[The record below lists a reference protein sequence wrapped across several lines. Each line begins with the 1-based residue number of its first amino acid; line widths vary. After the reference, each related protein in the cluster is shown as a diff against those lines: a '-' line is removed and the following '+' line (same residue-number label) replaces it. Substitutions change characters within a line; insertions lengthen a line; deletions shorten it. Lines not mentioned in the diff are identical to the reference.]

1 MSLRLISNNSTSIAA
16 VNAENLAFA
25 DKTMFIE
32 RLESD
37 PDCKA
42 ALFLR
47 PGRFG
52 KTLFTDILLNYYDR
66 AMKESFDET
75 FRGTSV
81 HEHRT
86 PQAGSLCCVRLDF
99 SQVSGCTEQAK
110 SSFTREL
117 ADALREFTGRY
128 PELGLP
134 YSELRSG
141 LYDEPAELM
150 KEFVANF
157 RSRSSGKERI
167 FVIIDR
173 YDHFANSILARNAGA
188 SKETASAAECPPG
201 FIRQFYAFLKEAF
214 GGVRGRPIS
223 RIFITGVSSVSL
235 DSLISGFNIAAN
247 ISNDP
252 RFNAMAGLTHE
263 ELSEI
268 IDGTVDFSEL
278 NGLTKEKLLQV
289 MESRYG
295 GYAFS
300 FQACERI
307 FNPDLCLSFLK
318 DLTSAKAMPERLLP
332 DSAGADPG
340 RLEAILRLAAPE
352 AGEEITRRIQRREEI
367 PADPPVALSIS
378 QRGFLNYSQAVSLLM
393 YHGYL
398 TIAPQNERGSNKV
411 MYRCPNEACYQVFNR
426 YTESRSGR
434 DEIRRT
440 DL

>member
-16 VNAENLAFA
+16 VNAGNLAFA

-37 PDCKA
+37 PDCRA

-117 ADALREFTGRY
+117 ADALRDFTGRY

-134 YSELRSG
+134 YSELKSG
-141 LYDEPAELM
+141 IYDEPAGLM
-150 KEFVANF
+150 KEFVTNF
-157 RSRSSGKERI
+157 RSRSSGKERL

-278 NGLTKEKLLQV
+278 NGLTKERILQV

-318 DLTSAKAMPERLLP
+318 ELTSAKAMPERLLP

-411 MYRCPNEACYQVFNR
+411 MYRCPNEACYRVFNR

>member
-99 SQVSGCTEQAK
+99 SQMSGCTEQAK

-117 ADALREFTGRY
+117 ADALRDFTGRY

-134 YSELRSG
+134 YSELKSG
-141 LYDEPAELM
+141 IYDEPAGLM
-150 KEFVANF
+150 KEFVTNF
-157 RSRSSGKERI
+157 RSCSSGKERL

-307 FNPDLCLSFLK
+307 FNPDMCLSFLK
-318 DLTSAKAMPERLLP
+318 ELTSAKAMPESLLTE
-332 DSAGADPG
+332 SAGADPG

>member
-1 MSLRLISNNSTSIAA
+1 MPLP
-16 VNAENLAFA
+16 FA
-25 DKTMFIE
+25 DKTRFIHL
-32 RLESD
+32 LEED
-37 PDCKA
+37 PDRKA
-42 ALFLR
+42 CVFLR
-47 PGRFG
+47 PWRFG
-52 KTLFTDILLNYYDR
+52 KTLFTDMLLSYYDR
-66 AMKESFDET
+66 AMRESFDET

-81 HEHRT
+81 HGHRT
-86 PQAGSLCCVRLDF
+86 PLAGSLCCVRLDF

-117 ADALREFTGRY
+117 ADALRDFTGRY

-134 YSELRSG
+134 YSELKSG
-141 LYDEPAELM
+141 IYDEPAGLM

-157 RSRSSGKERI
+157 RSRSPGKERL
-167 FVIIDR
+167 FVIIDG

-223 RIFITGVSSVSL
+223 RIFISGVSSVSL

-252 RFNAMAGLTHE
+252 RFNAMAGLTRE

-268 IDGTVDFSEL
+268 IDETVDFSEL
-278 NGLTKEKLLQV
+278 NGLTKEKILQV
-289 MESRYG
+289 MESRCG

-307 FNPDLCLSFLK
+307 FNPDMCLSFLK
-318 DLTSAKAMPERLLP
+318 DLTSAKAMPESLLTE
-332 DSAGADPG
+332 SAGADPV
-340 RLEAILRLAAPE
+340 RLEAILRLAAPD
-352 AGEEITRRIQRREEI
+352 AREEITGRIQKREEI
-367 PADPPVALSIS
+367 TADPPVALSIS

-393 YHGYL
+393 YYGYL

-426 YTESRSGR
+426 YAESRSGR
-434 DEIRRT
+434 KEIRRT

>member
-1 MSLRLISNNSTSIAA
+1 MSLRLMSNNSTSIAA
-16 VNAENLAFA
+16 VNAGNLAFA

-75 FRGTSV
+75 FRGTSI

-86 PQAGSLCCVRLDF
+86 PQAGSLCCIRLDF

-117 ADALREFTGRY
+117 ADALRDFTGRY

-134 YSELRSG
+134 YSELKSG
-141 LYDEPAELM
+141 IYDEPAGLM
-150 KEFVANF
+150 KEFVTNF
-157 RSRSSGKERI
+157 RSCSSGKERL

-252 RFNAMAGLTHE
+252 RFNAMAGLTRE

-268 IDGTVDFSEL
+268 IDETVDFSEL
-278 NGLTKEKLLQV
+278 NGLTKERILQV

-318 DLTSAKAMPERLLP
+318 DLTSAKAMPESLLTG
-332 DSAGADPG
+332 SAGADPV
-340 RLEAILRLAAPE
+340 RLEAILRLAAPD
-352 AGEEITRRIQRREEI
+352 AREEITGRIQKREEI
-367 PADPPVALSIS
+367 TADPPVALSIS

-393 YHGYL
+393 YYGYL

-426 YTESRSGR
+426 YAESRSGR
-434 DEIRRT
+434 KEIRRT

>member
-1 MSLRLISNNSTSIAA
+1 MPLP
-16 VNAENLAFA
+16 FA
-25 DKTMFIE
+25 DKTRFIHL
-32 RLESD
+32 LEED
-37 PDCKA
+37 PDRKA
-42 ALFLR
+42 CVFLR
-47 PGRFG
+47 PWRFG
-52 KTLFTDILLNYYDR
+52 KTLFTDMLLSYYDR
-66 AMKESFDET
+66 AMRESFDET

-81 HEHRT
+81 HGHRT
-86 PQAGSLCCVRLDF
+86 PLAGSLCCVRLDF

-117 ADALREFTGRY
+117 ADALRDFTGRY

-134 YSELRSG
+134 YSELKSG
-141 LYDEPAELM
+141 IYDEPAGLM
-150 KEFVANF
+150 KEFVTNF
-157 RSRSSGKERI
+157 RSCSSGKERL

-223 RIFITGVSSVSL
+223 RIFISGVSSVSL

-252 RFNAMAGLTHE
+252 RFNAMAGLTRE

-268 IDGTVDFSEL
+268 IDETVDFSEL
-278 NGLTKEKLLQV
+278 NGLTKEKILQV
-289 MESRYG
+289 MESRCG

-307 FNPDLCLSFLK
+307 FNPDMCLSFLK
-318 DLTSAKAMPERLLP
+318 DLTSAKAMPESLLTE
-332 DSAGADPG
+332 SAGADPV
-340 RLEAILRLAAPE
+340 RLEAILRLAAPD
-352 AGEEITRRIQRREEI
+352 AREEITGRIQKREEI
-367 PADPPVALSIS
+367 TADPPVALSIS

-393 YHGYL
+393 YYGYL

-426 YTESRSGR
+426 YAESRSGR
-434 DEIRRT
+434 KEIRRT

>member
-66 AMKESFDET
+66 AMKESFNET

-110 SSFTREL
+110 SCFTGEL
-117 ADALREFTGRY
+117 AGALRDFTGRY

-157 RSRSSGKERI
+157 RSRSPGKERL
-167 FVIIDR
+167 FVIIDG

-188 SKETASAAECPPG
+188 SKETSSAAECPPG

-223 RIFITGVSSVSL
+223 RIFISGVSSVSL

-252 RFNAMAGLTHE
+252 RFNAMAGLTRE

-268 IDGTVDFSEL
+268 IDETVDFSEL
-278 NGLTKEKLLQV
+278 NGLTKEKILQV
-289 MESRYG
+289 MESRCG

-307 FNPDLCLSFLK
+307 FNPDMCLSFLK
-318 DLTSAKAMPERLLP
+318 DLTSAKAMPESLLTE
-332 DSAGADPG
+332 SAGADPV
-340 RLEAILRLAAPE
+340 RLEAILRLAAPD
-352 AGEEITRRIQRREEI
+352 AREEITGRIQKREEI
-367 PADPPVALSIS
+367 TADPPVALSIS

-393 YHGYL
+393 YYGYL

-426 YTESRSGR
+426 YAESRSGR
-434 DEIRRT
+434 KEIRRT